1 MSELDSTWT
10 HVADIPAQLDMDDLY
25 ARLNSLGISHQLKLH
40 GEWVQL
46 WIEYPEQLPQVIS
59 LLEEARST
67 FSPAIS
73 GPPALSFQQQLQK
86 APVVLILLLLSVIGA
101 ALVSHAFPLVHW
113 LTFQDYL
120 LVGESIRFEYAEIA
134 LGRGE
139 YWRLV
144 TPVFLH
150 FGIFHLAF
158 NGLWLWEL
166 GRRIETLAGSLHM
179 LMIVLLMA
187 IASNLGQY
195 LWSGPALFGGMSGVV
210 YGLLGY
216 IWIRNRVYPSP
227 ILSLPGGLLG
237 FMLIWLLAGMSGFM
251 ELLMGVNIA
260 NAAHA
265 IGLISGMVLGGWAGA
280 IDTGG
285 HRQ

>member
-1 MSELDSTWT
+1 
-10 HVADIPAQLDMDDLY
+10 
-25 ARLNSLGISHQLKLH
+25 
-40 GEWVQL
+40 
-46 WIEYPEQLPQVIS
+46 
-59 LLEEARST
+59 
-67 FSPAIS
+67 
-73 GPPALSFQQQLQK
+73 
-86 APVVLILLLLSVIGA
+86 
-101 ALVSHAFPLVHW
+101 
-113 LTFQDYL
+113 
-120 LVGESIRFEYAEIA
+120 
-134 LGRGE
+134 
-139 YWRLV
+139 LV

-158 NGLWLWEL
+158 NCLWLWEL

-216 IWIRNRVYPSP
+216 IWIRNRVSPRP

-265 IGLISGMVLGGWAGA
+265 IGLISGMVLGGWAGS
-280 IDTGG
+280 IDSGG
-285 HRQ
+285 RRQ

>member
-1 MSELDSTWT
+1 
-10 HVADIPAQLDMDDLY
+10 
-25 ARLNSLGISHQLKLH
+25 
-40 GEWVQL
+40 
-46 WIEYPEQLPQVIS
+46 
-59 LLEEARST
+59 
-67 FSPAIS
+67 
-73 GPPALSFQQQLQK
+73 
-86 APVVLILLLLSVIGA
+86 
-101 ALVSHAFPLVHW
+101 
-113 LTFQDYL
+113 
-120 LVGESIRFEYAEIA
+120 
-134 LGRGE
+134 
-139 YWRLV
+139 
-144 TPVFLH
+144 
-150 FGIFHLAF
+150 
-158 NGLWLWEL
+158 
-166 GRRIETLAGSLHM
+166 M

-280 IDTGG
+280 IATGG